1 MLFCNASV
9 DQLEPVVT
17 RHDIKLKEWTSWLSP
32 YICLLINTGLIDS
45 RLRSIAEI
53 TPRFLGKAKKPISA
67 FLYDEHSHT
76 VNYTA
81 PIKREEIMDMVGFQK
96 LLDACLK
103 KDIMLTIKSIDFQ
116 TLRIKFDPTSRF
128 SKSSFWKLCIP
139 MLSIVTPA
147 FFNLSNLSLLASEG

>member
-1 MLFCNASV
+1 M
-9 DQLEPVVT
+9 PKK
-17 RHDIKLKEWTSWLSP
+17 IKNLKLSFQKA
-32 YICLLINTGLIDS
+32 IINKTINTGLIDS

-128 SKSSFWKLCIP
+128 SKSSFWNTGYKNLYPTIQPKLPVSSSKIQ
-139 MLSIVTPA
+139 TT
-147 FFNLSNLSLLASEG
+147 